1 MRKTTKDDDDKQ
13 MQELQQKLHEM
24 IGKDSDVLG
33 KDVLDL
39 SRSAGSKK
47 VLLVVPAKLL
57 NDFQQLCAEDSY
69 NLVEGIRE
77 AMRRMIWDKRPDGW
91 ESPQQKQDDL
101 TALEAF
107 YRNLQKKEVDTSTL
121 LSNQRNTL

>member
-39 SRSAGSKK
+39 SKPLK
-47 VLLVVPAKLL
+47 H
-57 NDFQQLCAEDSY
+57 SY
-69 NLVEGIRE
+69 PNIKDYDKIVIGKTSDNL
-77 AMRRMIWDKRPDGW
+77 P
-91 ESPQQKQDDL
+91 
-101 TALEAF
+101 
-107 YRNLQKKEVDTSTL
+107 
-121 LSNQRNTL
+121 